1 VSNHTAIPSVDSA
14 ELPVCSIPAALY
26 HAFPRGRLVLR
37 TADPAEPPSVLGS
50 KVPERVVFLQV
61 TDLTPSMDPL
71 VDWGE
76 GLAVDLA
83 MTDPATEMPLL
94 YRCTGLLS
102 GHPVR
107 VTVPLRPG
115 LAAAVKLAVSLGFA
129 VRISADQPTPELVD
143 EARQALDG
151 YLHNPT
157 VSQPVEPFHG
167 LLLAFLHDS
176 PLSLW
181 SLLERDPAELR
192 VYDDTGKELR
202 NLGPISVTAYQDTLV
217 AAGAECRGCEWLSV
231 CGGSFKW
238 PRTDYSCQGVKRMFA
253 DLQTAATELRSG
265 LAAFDASRGGFGYG
279 S

>member
-1 VSNHTAIPSVDSA
+1 
-14 ELPVCSIPAALY
+14 
-26 HAFPRGRLVLR
+26 VLR
-37 TADPAEPPSVLGS
+37 TADPTEPPAVLGS
-50 KVPERVVFLQV
+50 EVPERVVFLQV

-71 VDWGE
+71 ADWGE
-76 GLAVDLA
+76 GLAIDLA
-83 MTDPATEMPLL
+83 MTEPATELPLL
-94 YRCTGLLS
+94 YRCTGLLTR
-102 GHPVR
+102 HPVR

-115 LAAAVKLAVSLGFA
+115 LASAVKLAVSLGFT

-157 VSQPVEPFHG
+157 ASQPVEPFHG

-192 VYDDTGKELR
+192 VYDDAGEELN
-202 NLGPISVTAYQDTLV
+202 NLGPISVTAFRDTLV
-217 AAGAECRGCEWLSV
+217 AVGAECRGCEWLSV
-231 CGGSFKW
+231 CGGYFKW
-238 PRTDYSCQGVKRMFA
+238 PGTDYACQGVKRLFA
-253 DLQTAATELRSG
+253 DLQAAATELRTG
-265 LAAFDASRGGFGYG
+265 LAAFDASHGGSSDG